1 MKLIYLYLLIINVL
15 GMALMLS
22 DKQKA
27 RKNKWRIPEATLMTV
42 AVLGGSVGV
51 LLGMRLFRHKTLH
64 LKFSLGV
71 PLILVAQILLGIFLY
86 TNIC

>member
-42 AVLGGSVGV
+42 AVLGGSLGV